1 MSIEHN
7 KALICRLF
15 EDSTKGKRDG
25 MDQRLATT
33 PVMLFRQGKERIAWA
48 ILAFQ
53 HAGRRMKLS
62 GVSRATMSAALPV
75 PAPGEALRENRVPAA
90 AVGTASTHRRRAF
103 ILSVVQPG
111 LAGLMDGSISSLAPL
126 FAAAFATRN
135 SHTALLVG
143 LATAIGAGISMA
155 FSEGLSDDGTLSG
168 RGSPWLRGAVCGLMT
183 FVGAVG
189 HTLPFLIPVFVT
201 AALIVGGVVIAEL
214 LLIAW
219 IRHRYMDTPL
229 LAATFQVV
237 VGGVIVFGAG
247 MLIGSS

>member
-1 MSIEHN
+1 MSTEHVTTSVSLSRTAN
-7 KALICRLF
+7 AL
-15 EDSTKGKRDG
+15 
-25 MDQRLATT
+25 
-33 PVMLFRQGKERIAWA
+33 IAWA

-53 HAGRRMKLS
+53 HAGRRMRAS
-62 GVSRATMSAALPV
+62 CVSPHRMLAALPV
-75 PAPGEALRENRVPAA
+75 PASSEALLENRVLATSVDPSA
-90 AVGTASTHRRRAF
+90 THQRRAF
-103 ILSVVQPG
+103 VLGVVQPG

-155 FSEGLSDDGTLSG
+155 FSEGLSDDGKLSG
-168 RGSPWLRGAVCGLMT
+168 RGSPWLRGSVCGLMT

-189 HTLPFLIPVFVT
+189 HTLPFLIPAFVT
-201 AALIVGGVVIAEL
+201 AALIVGGVVIGEL

-229 LAATFQVV
+229 LSATFQVV

-247 MLIGSS
+247 LLIGSA

>member
-1 MSIEHN
+1 MSTQH
-7 KALICRLF
+7 
-15 EDSTKGKRDG
+15 STTLVRPRCEGRHQRQRDV
-25 MDQRLATT
+25 RAHLLATT
-33 PVMLFRQGKERIAWA
+33 SVSLCRTAQALIAWA

-53 HAGRRMKLS
+53 RAGRRKSLS
-62 GVSRATMSAALPV
+62 GVSRTRMSAALPL
-75 PAPGEALRENRVPAA
+75 PAPGEALSKNRVPAA
-90 AVGTASTHRRRAF
+90 SLGTAATHQRRAF
-103 ILSVVQPG
+103 ILGVVQPG

-135 SHTALLVG
+135 SHTAFLVG

-168 RGSPWLRGAVCGLMT
+168 RGSPWLRGSVCGLMT

-201 AALIVGGVVIAEL
+201 AALIVGAVVIAEL

>member
-1 MSIEHN
+1 MSTQH
-7 KALICRLF
+7 
-15 EDSTKGKRDG
+15 STTLVRPRREGRHKRN
-25 MDQRLATT
+25 MDVLAHLLAIT
-33 PVMLFRQGKERIAWA
+33 PVNLCRTAQALLAWT

-53 HAGRRMKLS
+53 RAGRRMSAS
-62 GVSRATMSAALPV
+62 GVSRARMFAALPV
-75 PAPGEALRENRVPAA
+75 PAPGEALSETRVPAA
-90 AVGTASTHRRRAF
+90 AVGTAATHRRRAF

-135 SHTALLVG
+135 SHTAFLVG

-189 HTLPFLIPVFVT
+189 HTLPFLIPAFVT
-201 AALIVGGVVIAEL
+201 AALIVGGVVIGEL

-229 LAATFQVV
+229 VAATFQVV

-247 MLIGSS
+247 ILIGSS